1 MDNAQYHPHP
11 HPPHSNTYAN
21 TTPPA
26 EPTTNNLLIYQPL
39 HPTMRT
45 LLDPEYV
52 AFHDSCIQ
60 YLVPDEQL
68 HSWNSPSR
76 SSPLETL
83 SEGAGNGNGPCRVGL
98 VRDVQLERCRVRIFV
113 PAGSNCSSSGGGGG
127 GGEQGVVVPVKYP
140 VLYWLHGGGW
150 VTGGL
155 DSENDFLMYLCQ
167 SEWSFFFFFLLY
179 LTSLSLTPILF
190 TAAVTQA
197 RPFSFSFSF
206 SLFFLFFPLGQ
217 QN

>member
-1 MDNAQYHPHP
+1 MDNAQYHPH
-11 HPPHSNTYAN
+11 HQQPPHSNTYAN

-26 EPTTNNLLIYQPL
+26 EPTNNLLIYQPL

-68 HSWNSPSR
+68 HSWNSR
-76 SSPLETL
+76 SSPLSTL
-83 SEGAGNGNGPCRVGL
+83 SEGTGNGGAGGNGPCRVGL

-113 PAGSNCSSSGGGGG
+113 PAGSNCSSTG

-167 SEWSFFFFFLLY
+167 SEWSFFFFYFTSSNTDSFYCFTYSSTFLF
-179 LTSLSLTPILF
+179 LF
-190 TAAVTQA
+190 
-197 RPFSFSFSF
+197 FSFSFLF
-206 SLFFLFFPLGQ
+206 SLLGQ